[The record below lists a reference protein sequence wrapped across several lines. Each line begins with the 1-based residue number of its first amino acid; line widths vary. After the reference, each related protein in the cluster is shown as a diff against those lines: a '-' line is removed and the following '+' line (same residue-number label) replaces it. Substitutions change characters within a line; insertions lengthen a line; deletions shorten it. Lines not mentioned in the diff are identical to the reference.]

1 MMKFWEYMEIKSM
14 YLWYNSGV
22 NEKSHKQNHIFRR
35 SFLFIFI
42 SLGNRLAIH
51 KLYCVLTFALK
62 CVSRIS
68 DAQRFWHC
76 ICTDLILCTSKI
88 AKTKKRE
95 REITYRDKIYI
106 CIDIFHL
113 QLVPEILKNI
123 VPFLQKNLFNRPHSE
138 RNWYYRFHFKSRIKI
153 IFLYSHFLRLSFK
166 NSHTY
171 YKFQRSNFLL
181 CRSKIAKIAKGE
193 KANEIAKA
201 RTAHSVLI
209 Y

>member
-1 MMKFWEYMEIKSM
+1 M

-22 NEKSHKQNHIFRR
+22 NEKSHTQNHKFKR

-42 SLGNRLAIH
+42 SLGYRLAIH

-76 ICTDLILCTSKI
+76 IYTDLILCTSKI
-88 AKTKKRE
+88 AKLKKRE

-123 VPFLQKNLFNRPHSE
+123 AHSE
-138 RNWYYRFHFKSRIKI
+138 KNWYYRFHFRSRIKI
-153 IFLYSHFLRLSFK
+153 I
-166 NSHTY
+166 SHTVI
-171 YKFQRSNFLL
+171 FFFSLVLLFFLIMH
-181 CRSKIAKIAKGE
+181 K
-193 KANEIAKA
+193 
-201 RTAHSVLI
+201 
-209 Y
+209 